1 MLLALFSCLL
11 LECGVF
17 RHIDRISAGD
27 ALHLS
32 WCTLLTYIQFDL
44 CQMIELCL
52 DILCLIGRS
61 RRKRFIDALNDQK
74 KLIDAKVAVTY
85 IWVIDAELITFMHE
99 LIWT

>member
-1 MLLALFSCLL
+1 MLLALFGCLL

-17 RHIDRISAGD
+17 RHIDRISTGD

-32 WCTLLTYIQFDL
+32 WCTLLTYIKFDL

-52 DILCLIGRS
+52 DILSLIGRC

-74 KLIDAKVAVTY
+74 KLIDDKVAVTY